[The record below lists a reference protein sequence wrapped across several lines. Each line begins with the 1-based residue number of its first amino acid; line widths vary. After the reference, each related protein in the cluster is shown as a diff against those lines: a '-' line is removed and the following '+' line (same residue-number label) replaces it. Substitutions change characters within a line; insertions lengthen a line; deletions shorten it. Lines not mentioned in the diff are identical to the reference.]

1 MALRD
6 LGRSDDAA
14 IRRDRFLRLAEGRM
28 VDATSAAL
36 RQFLRRVLD
45 TVTPD
50 ALTAAVGDVPTSLRL
65 FTLGEASGWWET
77 AVDEHVA
84 AEVRRVWRAG
94 YFDTRDGELLL
105 SNQAAIDDYLA
116 NVTDRL
122 SRTASPT
129 IPEHAFDTARV
140 AIADE
145 VARSSSIGDMS
156 LRLAQEFSWDADA
169 TLSRRRLAE
178 LNDQIDTILDAI
190 GPPGHPV
197 REATRLGDPEILRLQ
212 QMRADEVRVIDRTQS
227 QWQTRAERI
236 ARTETCGAYNAGAID
251 AGFAEGQSVKVWMAT
266 GDDRT
271 RDDHLAAA
279 GSCVPIAD
287 RFTVG
292 GEALMMPGD
301 PQGPAHQII
310 NCRCTVVFADS
321 CDQAS
326 GRYRLSREVVDA
338 QRRERGLEVPE
349 GADRP
354 ASPRVVGVDAD
365 N

>member
-50 ALTAAVGDVPTSLRL
+50 ALVAAVGDVPTSLRL

-84 AEVRRVWRAG
+84 GEVRRVWRAG
-94 YFDTRDGELLL
+94 YFDTRDGDLLL

-251 AGFAEGQSVKVWMAT
+251 AGFAEGQAVKVWMAT

-279 GSCVPIAD
+279 GACVPIAD